1 MLDRD
6 GLKQRKS
13 FVIWMQKQ
21 PRRADSSKNYSN
33 ETINAAADKLQ
44 SGLKALGIRKYT
56 DINCFTILDSNR
68 FAELYNDCYAAA
80 EALDK
85 KQGHRDFRNGL
96 EFYMQFLNE
105 QNGTAALNKVV
116 YWPSVKEYNPGIT
129 KEMWAEVLRDS
140 TVTTAETLSMLKN
153 MLELGGESTCAH
165 LAEVYGNTPAHY
177 NSLGSTFG
185 RRVKDKYNCPDCID
199 KENDTTDR
207 NRVYVIP
214 FVGRNVKENGNQRYS
229 WKLRDELK
237 EALEDMSAIKEE
249 YVLTIS
255 ADSVV
260 STDPNFTMDNL
271 GLGDGFKPLD
281 TWFEDVGGQKIKRN
295 RAKNERK
302 ISNQTLPR
310 LAFQIYE
317 SQLSA
322 LSPQEKAEYP
332 TCQYEPNGKI
342 YKGIYPTVE
351 EFRKQLNSI
360 EYLTYPCA
368 DGSEFVIYAW
378 NIFSTILFVKECLKR
393 FGNDGDKFI
402 LTYCDKADSESNDS
416 ADEEIKTSTV
426 EKHSLNTI
434 LYGPPGTGKTYN
446 SVNYAVAIIEGKD
459 IDVVA
464 SENHAEV
471 LKRYNDYK
479 EQGLIA
485 FTTFHQSYG
494 YEEFIEG
501 IKPVVS
507 DTTDSVT
514 VEYEIA
520 DGIFKSFCEN
530 SNTNK
535 AFDKAWDKLVSE
547 WEENPSFEKPFK
559 LKTKTVKI
567 KWNPQKQRFYRSDNA
582 NMSGRYADYGTV
594 LRLYEGKKV
603 IAKNDWQNQ
612 LLYMNEAMLNLLKNE
627 YGLPEYKEPIENTPK
642 VFIID
647 EINRGN
653 ISKIFGELITLVED
667 TKRLGKPE
675 ETTAILPYS
684 GKPFGVPDNVYILG
698 TMNTA
703 DRSIAQIDTA
713 LRRRFS
719 FVEMMPDTNVL
730 EGVEVEGINI
740 ANMLDIINRRIE
752 VLYDREHTIGHAFF
766 TGLRAEPTIEKLA
779 IIFKKSIIP
788 LLQEYFY
795 EDYKKIRLVLGD
807 NRKNE
812 DAQFITEKAHDYTAL
827 FGDVDIGLDEGCRYE
842 INQNAFNNI
851 EAYRSI

>member
-1 MLDRD
+1 M
-6 GLKQRKS
+6 
-13 FVIWMQKQ
+13 
-21 PRRADSSKNYSN
+21 AEEKNTS
-33 ETINAAADKLQ
+33 I
-44 SGLKALGIRKYT
+44 
-56 DINCFTILDSNR
+56 
-68 FAELYNDCYAAA
+68 
-80 EALDK
+80 
-85 KQGHRDFRNGL
+85 
-96 EFYMQFLNE
+96 
-105 QNGTAALNKVV
+105 
-116 YWPSVKEYNPGIT
+116 YWPSLDEYNPGIT
-129 KEMWAEVLRDS
+129 KEMWEEVLKDAS
-140 TVTTAETLSMLKN
+140 ITTPETFSMLKKI
-153 MLELGGESTCAH
+153 LELGGESTCAH
-165 LAEVYGNTPAHY
+165 LAEVYGNTFSYY
-177 NSLGSTFG
+177 NRLGSAFG
-185 RRVKDKYNCPDCID
+185 KRVKDKYNCPDCID
-199 KENDTTDR
+199 KESDTTDR

-249 YVLTIS
+249 YILTIS

-260 STDPNFTMDNL
+260 SNDPNFTMDNL
-271 GLGDGFKPLD
+271 GLGDDFKPLD
-281 TWFEDVGGQKIKRN
+281 TWFEDVDGKKTKRT

-322 LSPQEKAEYP
+322 LSEQEKAEYP
-332 TCQYEPNGKI
+332 TCQYETNGKI

-360 EYLTYPCA
+360 EYLTYPCS
-368 DGSEFVIYAW
+368 DGSQFVIYAW

-402 LTYCDKADSESNDS
+402 LTYCSKADGESEEGVDGSDG
-416 ADEEIKTSTV
+416 ADEKTVSSTANN
-426 EKHSLNTI
+426 HSLNTI

-459 IDVVA
+459 IDVIA
-464 SENHAEV
+464 TENHADV

-501 IKPVVS
+501 IKPSVFELGEKKEVCYDIVSGVFKEFCQSSVSHKTRKVSFEEAWNALLNDIKKSNNEVVIKRDRVTKTLRWNPEKQKFY
-507 DTTDSVT
+507 DTIKGMEYLYADRQT
-514 VEYEIA
+514 VESYMINKLDKGEKSGAKAHIYYNSQ
-520 DGIFKSFCEN
+520 GIYHILK
-530 SNTNK
+530 
-535 AFDKAWDKLVSE
+535 DRYHL
-547 WEENPSFEKPFK
+547 EEDDI
-559 LKTKTVKI
+559 TVR
-567 KWNPQKQRFYRSDNA
+567 N
-582 NMSGRYADYGTV
+582 
-594 LRLYEGKKV
+594 
-603 IAKNDWQNQ
+603 
-612 LLYMNEAMLNLLKNE
+612 
-627 YGLPEYKEPIENTPK
+627 K

-653 ISKIFGELITLVED
+653 ISKIFGELITLIED

-675 ETTAILPYS
+675 ETTTILPYS
-684 GKPFGVPDNVYILG
+684 GKPFGVPANVYILG

-719 FVEMMPDTNVL
+719 FVEMMPDTDVL
-730 EGVEVEGINI
+730 EGIEVEGINI

-766 TGLRAEPTIEKLA
+766 TGLRSEPTIEKLA

-807 NRKNE
+807 NRKSE
-812 DAQFITEKAHDYTAL
+812 DAQFIIEKAHDYAAL
-827 FGDVDIGLDEGCRYE
+827 FGDVDVGLDDGYRYE
-842 INQNAFNNI
+842 INQNAFHNI